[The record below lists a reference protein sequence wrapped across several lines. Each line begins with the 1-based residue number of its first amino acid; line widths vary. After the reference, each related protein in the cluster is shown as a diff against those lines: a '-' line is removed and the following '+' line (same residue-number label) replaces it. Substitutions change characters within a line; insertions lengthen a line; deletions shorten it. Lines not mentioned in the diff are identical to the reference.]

1 MNKGGYTNMRMVGPT
16 KMEMDTL
23 NALPEELVAKIDQIK
38 VELDEIVNDPET
50 LREAEEFHREVSAL
64 SPEDLWKR
72 FTI

>member
-1 MNKGGYTNMRMVGPT
+1 MRMVGPT
-16 KMEMDTL
+16 KMEMDTP

>member
-1 MNKGGYTNMRMVGPT
+1 MQMIGHTNREIDAP
-16 KMEMDTL
+16 
-23 NALPEELVAKIDQIK
+23 NALSEELVAKIDQLK

-64 SPEDLWKR
+64 SPDDLWKR